1 MYYFNKGTYRT
12 LVFLQEVATMKLS
25 EEQLKSLRRTKGEMN
40 VTLIALAKMIGI
52 NRRTLSRALKDENIK
67 PLTIQKINNWLLDR
81 YMNN

>member
-1 MYYFNKGTYRT
+1 
-12 LVFLQEVATMKLS
+12 MKLS

-40 VTLIALAKMIGI
+40 VTIIALAKMIGI

-67 PLTIQKINNWLLDR
+67 PLSIQKINNWLFR

>member
-1 MYYFNKGTYRT
+1 
-12 LVFLQEVATMKLS
+12 MKLS

-40 VTLIALAKMIGI
+40 VTIIALAEMIGI

-67 PLTIQKINNWLLDR
+67 PLSIQKINNWLLDR